1 MRRLVLLSA
10 TLLAITLAS
19 ACIDPCDSLAD
30 RICKCEE
37 TDLEQTTCTQRVAI
51 EKDKRDSTE
60 ADRAACEAA
69 LKTCTCEALTQGEL
83 SKCGYSR

>member
-1 MRRLVLLSA
+1 MQRLALISA
-10 TLLAITLAS
+10 TFLALGLAS

-30 RICKCEE
+30 RICKCEA

-51 EKDKRDSTE
+51 EKDKRDTTE

-69 LKTCTCEALTQGEL
+69 LKTCSCEALARGEL

>member
-1 MRRLVLLSA
+1 MRRLVLISM
-10 TLLAITLAS
+10 TLLAISMAS

-30 RICKCEE
+30 RICKCEA

-60 ADRAACEAA
+60 ANRAACEAA
-69 LKTCTCEALTQGEL
+69 LKTCTCEALEQGDL
-83 SKCGYSR
+83 AKCGYTR